1 VTRRHTALLLV
12 AAAGLAVAAW
22 LLWRS
27 SVPALQLPHLDEHA
41 LFPAHVLHRAQGYSG
56 GARFIWLGQVVTQL
70 VVLGLF
76 ARYGVRWTRES
87 AAGPIGTGMLLGM
100 IGFAFVW
107 AAELPFAVLSVW
119 WHHHYGL
126 SGSYVQATVGNWFA
140 LGLQF
145 VLLCLALAIVM
156 GLARARWIGERWW
169 LLAAP
174 VFVGLRIL
182 LAFLLPWALG
192 GTALHAR
199 YVTAL
204 ERTEHVHVP
213 VRVLSGFD
221 EPNAFATGIGPS
233 RRAFLFDPIL
243 EPPFTP
249 RMDRFVL
256 AHELG
261 HLAHNHIWKSIAWY
275 ALFAFP
281 LAYLLAVAT
290 RRRGGMGM
298 PAAVPLAIF
307 VYVVLQLA
315 VLPLQNIAT
324 RHLEAEADWSALRA
338 TNDPTAGKQL
348 FRLFGSETLDDPNP
362 PWWDYV
368 FLETHPT
375 LMQRIEMMQYYAAA
389 QSP

>member
-1 VTRRHTALLLV
+1 
-12 AAAGLAVAAW
+12 
-22 LLWRS
+22 
-27 SVPALQLPHLDEHA
+27 
-41 LFPAHVLHRAQGYSG
+41 
-56 GARFIWLGQVVTQL
+56 

-76 ARYGVRWTRES
+76 ARYGVRWMRES

-100 IGFAFVW
+100 LGFAFVW

-119 WHHHYGL
+119 WHHRYGL

-140 LGLQF
+140 LGVQF

-182 LAFLLPWALG
+182 LAFLLPWSLG

-199 YVTAL
+199 YVTTL

-233 RRAFLFDPIL
+233 RRAFLFDSIL
-243 EPPFTP
+243 QPPFTP

-315 VLPLQNIAT
+315 VLPLQNVAT

-338 TNDPTAGKQL
+338 THDPTAGKKL

-368 FLETHPT
+368 FLESHPT
-375 LMQRIEMMQYYAAA
+375 LMQRIEMTRYYAAA

>member
-1 VTRRHTALLLV
+1 
-12 AAAGLAVAAW
+12 
-22 LLWRS
+22 
-27 SVPALQLPHLDEHA
+27 
-41 LFPAHVLHRAQGYSG
+41 
-56 GARFIWLGQVVTQL
+56 
-70 VVLGLF
+70 
-76 ARYGVRWTRES
+76 
-87 AAGPIGTGMLLGM
+87 
-100 IGFAFVW
+100 
-107 AAELPFAVLSVW
+107 
-119 WHHHYGL
+119 
-126 SGSYVQATVGNWFA
+126 
-140 LGLQF
+140 
-145 VLLCLALAIVM
+145 
-156 GLARARWIGERWW
+156 
-169 LLAAP
+169 
-174 VFVGLRIL
+174 
-182 LAFLLPWALG
+182 
-192 GTALHAR
+192 
-199 YVTAL
+199 
-204 ERTEHVHVP
+204 

-281 LAYLLAVAT
+281 LAYLLAVAA